1 MQTLL
6 SVHWMPYLALAVT
19 LIAFVIL
26 RMLSKKLG
34 WTPTILIA
42 LALGVGIGILFASE
56 DNAWLKWVEFLG
68 EIYVRLLMLM
78 VAPVILLSIVSG
90 FIKLHGKADVRKV
103 GLRSVFWLMFQA
115 AIAIVLSIAAGE
127 LTQIGRGAGSVFAN
141 LEGLDS
147 GTVSAYA
154 DLRKPFDQVLM
165 NLLPSNIVGDIAGN
179 NVPAIIIGGVAIAG
193 AYLAVARKQG
203 EEKVKAF
210 ADFVEAARKV
220 VFKIL
225 RVLIH
230 YTPYG
235 VLCLIAVSASKLL
248 NSWENMLQLLALMG
262 LIYAVCIIHT
272 WIAGGVIVRFAAKLS
287 PVRFFRKLLPVQAT
301 AFTTQSSIGTLPV
314 NVRTLKDDIGV
325 SEEVADFTASLGTT
339 IGMPGCTCIWTILLV
354 LFYVH
359 ATGLSWG
366 AGELIQLAIVTL
378 LLSVGSAGVPGIAV
392 VSAIGLFSA
401 IGLPIGAVILMQ
413 PINTISDMIRTTNNV
428 SAAAIATVAVAREN
442 NLINDEVFNSSGNK
456 SGEVVPQ

>member
-1 MQTLL
+1 MEFLFRI
-6 SVHWMPYLALAVT
+6 HWMPYLALAVT
-19 LIAFVIL
+19 LAAFVLISI
-26 RMLSKKLG
+26 LSKKLG
-34 WTPTILIA
+34 WTPIILIA
-42 LALGVGIGILFASE
+42 LALGIGIGVLFASE
-56 DNAWLKWVEFLG
+56 DNAWLKWVDFLG
-68 EIYVRLLMLM
+68 NVYIRLLMLM

-115 AIAIVLSIAAGE
+115 AIAIVLSIAAAE

-141 LEGLDS
+141 LSGLDA

-154 DLRKPFDQVLM
+154 GLTRPFDQVLM
-165 NLLPSNIVGDIAGN
+165 DLLPSNVVGDIAQN
-179 NVPAIIIGGVAIAG
+179 NVPAIIIAGVAIAA

-203 EEKVKAF
+203 EEKVKPF
-210 ADFVEAARKV
+210 ADFVEATRKV

-230 YTPYG
+230 LTPYA
-235 VLCLIAVSASKLL
+235 VLCLIAVSAGKLL
-248 NSWENMLQLLALMG
+248 NNWQNMLQLLALMA
-262 LIYAVCIIHT
+262 LIYGVCIVHT
-272 WIAGGVIVRFAAKLS
+272 WIAGGLIVRFAAHLS

-314 NVRTLKDDIGV
+314 NVRTLKDDMGV
-325 SEEVADFTASLGTT
+325 SEEAANFTASLGTT
-339 IGMPGCTCIWTILLV
+339 IGMPGCTCIWTVLLV

-359 ATGLSWG
+359 AVGLPWG
-366 AGELIQLAIVTL
+366 AAELIQLALVTL

-428 SAAAIATVAVAREN
+428 SSAAIATVAVAREN
-442 NLINDEVFNSSGNK
+442 GLIDDTVFNDVRTGSE
-456 SGEVVPQ
+456 EVVPQ